1 MESRG
6 ALFAVAIPLIA
17 FKIWFAIL
25 LLSYAPTAETATW
38 IAASHWPVLIVIAI
52 LIAGPGVAAYRL
64 LRARAR
70 RERLR
75 RAEWM
80 VETPTVGPRS
90 AVSSRPQ
97 WSLWETVSRLE
108 REGDD

>member
-6 ALFAVAIPLIA
+6 AILAVAVPLIA

-25 LLSYAPTAETATW
+25 LLSYAPRADTVTW
-38 IAASHWPVLIVIAI
+38 IAASHWPLLIVIGI
-52 LIAGPGVAAYRL
+52 LIAGPGIATYRL
-64 LRARAR
+64 LKARAK

-75 RAEWM
+75 QAEWM
-80 VETPTVGPRS
+80 VETRTVGPES
-90 AVSSRPQ
+90 AVASRPQ

-108 REGDD
+108 RDGD

>member
-6 ALFAVAIPLIA
+6 ALFAVAVPLIA

-25 LLSYAPTAETATW
+25 LLTYAPTTEGMTW
-38 IAASHWPVLIVIAI
+38 IAATHWPLLIVISI
-52 LIAGPGVAAYRL
+52 LVLGPGVATYRL

-80 VETPTVGPRS
+80 VETPSFGPLS
-90 AVSSRPQ
+90 AVPSRPQ
-97 WSLWETVSRLE
+97 WSLWDTVSRLE
-108 REGDD
+108 REGD

>member
-6 ALFAVAIPLIA
+6 AILAVAIPLIA

-25 LLSYAPTAETATW
+25 LLSYAPTADTATW
-38 IAASHWPVLIVIAI
+38 IAASHWPYLIVIAI
-52 LIAGPGVAAYRL
+52 LILGPGIATYRL
-64 LRARAR
+64 VRARAR
-70 RERLR
+70 RERMR
-75 RAEWM
+75 QAEWM
-80 VETPTVGPRS
+80 VETPTVGPTS

-108 REGDD
+108 RDD